1 MLYSKYRRKVLL
13 TPYEFY
19 QYRIKICKYPISL
32 TFTDKSPI
40 PQKVLS
46 VSLNTDFNSFNVLYV
61 LLCYDIFD
69 CVCFVMNVPHLF
81 IICVINSL
89 SNFILSTTVF
99 VVLNTCL
106 LYTNIVQTLKNSL
119 HRLLNCEIGELDC
132 HVITT
137 EYRTRVHCIHM

>member
-32 TFTDKSPI
+32 TFTDKYPI

-46 VSLNTDFNSFNVLYV
+46 VSLNTDFNSFNVLNV

-119 HRLLNCEIGELDC
+119 HRLLNCEIGGLDC

-137 EYRTRVHCIHM
+137 EYRTCVHCIHM